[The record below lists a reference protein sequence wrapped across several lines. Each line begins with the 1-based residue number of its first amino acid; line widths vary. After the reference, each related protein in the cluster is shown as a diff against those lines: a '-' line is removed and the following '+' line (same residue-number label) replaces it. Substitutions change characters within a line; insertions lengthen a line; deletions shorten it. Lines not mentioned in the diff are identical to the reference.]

1 MRGRQLGV
9 RVFGEGYFLQLEFV
23 IFFGSEVPDSQ
34 RGVLIEVG
42 HAGAVQ
48 RKEILRITLKIGR
61 VLFEGKGSFVVE
73 VEDEDLGGR
82 EQRDE
87 LVVHFQ
93 GQDRLGKREETTW
106 DGLELV
112 VHELDL
118 LEAVLEEDYE
128 LVVLERL
135 AQ

>member
-1 MRGRQLGV
+1 MVPEDLLELEAERLPTGLPRETGNPDLALMIQENKRIIEVLGKESLEKDRILRGRQLSV

-61 VLFEGKGSFVVE
+61 VFFERKGSFVVQIE
-73 VEDEDLGGR
+73 
-82 EQRDE
+82 
-87 LVVHFQ
+87 
-93 GQDRLGKREETTW
+93 
-106 DGLELV
+106 
-112 VHELDL
+112 
-118 LEAVLEEDYE
+118 Y
-128 LVVLERL
+128 
-135 AQ
+135 